1 MVDWSPVWIWVVP
14 HGLRPQYH
22 SRPRRSYRSTD
33 WSLACPAS
41 CAKLRVLVR
50 SSRPT
55 FGELAKSTAV
65 FMGQVVSV
73 RESDKGLLGWSS
85 SDPTMVEF
93 DVRTVWKGSNYQTI
107 CLTTARSGASFG
119 FTFVEGVE
127 YVVYSRDG
135 STVSLCSRTRTRSEA
150 AHDLAELAD
159 LGTGRLASQGAS
171 APRPDVSGGRCGL
184 SPDTTDLSAVGL
196 MVGIAWL
203 GLRKKRC
210 DTR

>member
-1 MVDWSPVWIWVVP
+1 MASNFGLIVVRVALIAPLIGVWLVLHAAPSYACSCVLPGSP
-14 HGLRPQYH
+14 
-22 SRPRRSYRSTD
+22 S
-33 WSLACPAS
+33 
-41 CAKLRVLVR
+41 
-50 SSRPT
+50 
-55 FGELAKSTAV
+55 GELAKSTAV
-65 FMGQVVSV
+65 FTGQVVSV
-73 RESDKGLLGWSS
+73 RESDKGLLDWSS

-107 CLTTARSGASFG
+107 YLTTARSSASCG
-119 FTFVEGVE
+119 FTFIEGVE

-150 AHDLAELAD
+150 AHDLAEMAD
-159 LGTGRLASQGAS
+159 LGTGRLPAQGAS

-184 SPDTTDLSAVGL
+184 SPDTTDLSVVGL

-203 GLRKKRC
+203 GLRKKPS